1 MDLQQEH
8 PTFFITAALLG
19 LMAPRVMGIPGRRLL
34 HALAWCYSCKLEKTR
49 SGTILCAIIRQTF
62 WPKAKDLREV
72 RKGIAELK
80 ATGMFDVLEIRGRTL
95 VFAWSPE
102 AFSCLSAPK
111 EQGYASFPVERVRSF
126 QSEYEFRLYELCA
139 LHGRKRMPTFHIPG
153 IDPHGKVGLPWQA
166 VRAQFR
172 TASSVLSFVFEQKFL
187 FGIVR
192 RRATDEVVRVVVKL
206 ENSSSCWEPGSLFR
220 FSLQDGEYVEVSRV
234 VGGVHTAISRAE
246 LLHLARATKI

>member
-8 PTFFITAALLG
+8 PTFFVTAALLG
-19 LMAPRVMGIPGRRLL
+19 LMASRVMGIPGRRLL
-34 HALAWCYSCKLEKTR
+34 HALAWCYSSKLEKAR
-49 SGTILCAIIRQTF
+49 AGTILCSMVRQTF
-62 WPKAKDLREV
+62 WPKATDLREV
-72 RKGIAELK
+72 RKGITELK
-80 ATGMFDVLEIRGRTL
+80 ATGMFDVLEIRGRML

-102 AFSCLSAPK
+102 AFACLSAQK
-111 EQGYASFPVERVRSF
+111 EQGYGTFSVDIVRKF
-126 QSEYEFRLYELCA
+126 QSEYQLRLYELCV
-139 LHGRKRMPTFHIPG
+139 LHGRKRMPMFQIRG
-153 IDPHGKVGLPWQA
+153 IDPQGQDGLPWQ
-166 VRAQFR
+166 VLRAQFMS
-172 TASSVLSFVFEQKFL
+172 ASCVLSFVFEQKFL

>member
-1 MDLQQEH
+1 MDLQKEY
-8 PTFFITAALLG
+8 PTFFVTAALLN
-19 LMAPRVMGIPGRRLL
+19 LMTPRVMGIPGRRLL
-34 HALAWCYSCKLEKTR
+34 HALAWCYSSKLERAR
-49 SGTILCAIIRQTF
+49 SGTILCALVRQTF
-62 WPKAKDLREV
+62 WPKATDLREL
-72 RKGIAELK
+72 RKGITELK
-80 ATGMFDVLEIRGRTL
+80 ATGMFEGLEIRGRML
-95 VFAWSPE
+95 AFAWSPE
-102 AFSCLSAPK
+102 AFTGLSAPK
-111 EQGYASFPVERVRSF
+111 EQGYGTFSVDLVRKF
-126 QSEYEFRLYELCA
+126 QSEYQLRLYELCA

-187 FGIVR
+187 FGIIR

-220 FSLQDGEYVEVSRV
+220 FSLQDGESVEVSRV